1 MEAKQKQWPTVARIH
16 VKHLS
21 HCAGKMLECL
31 GFQICQWRRMF
42 ISLQISNVDR
52 LPPGIAASYA
62 ARDRSFEIGRENCDW
77 TLSDPDK
84 FISGRHCE
92 VHYRAGSFWL
102 HDVSRNGTFVN
113 GSSQRMN
120 APHRL
125 TQGDRLLIG
134 RYVVAVS
141 VDEER
146 VATGHPQARTGST
159 QRELPPS
166 TGTPLEVGS
175 ALFRNP
181 AEQRLA
187 EAGPV
192 STPSALQSTPAVP
205 AKQPAEAD
213 GMLRDIARAAGLSP
227 ELLQSRDSHDVAAEI
242 GAVLR
247 TTVEQLS
254 LLLKARAAA
263 KVLAKSA
270 HRTMIGAEDNNP
282 LKFVPGTDDI
292 LEIMFARRRAGYLDA
307 RHSIEDAFHDL
318 KTHEIATY
326 AAMQAALSRLLD
338 DLSPEAIAKRIP
350 PASFSSR
357 KSQAWDAL
365 VATWRTMEDKH
376 ENGMLDVFLAYF
388 AEAYAK
394 AGKQK

>member
-1 MEAKQKQWPTVARIH
+1 
-16 VKHLS
+16 
-21 HCAGKMLECL
+21 
-31 GFQICQWRRMF
+31 MF

-52 LPPGIAASYA
+52 LPAGTAASYA

-92 VHYRAGSFWL
+92 VRYQAGSFWL
-102 HDVSRNGTFVN
+102 YDVSRNGTFVN
-113 GSSQRMN
+113 GSSQRMSG
-120 APHRL
+120 PHRL
-125 TQGDRLLIG
+125 AQGDRLLIG
-134 RYVVAVS
+134 CYVVGVS
-141 VDEER
+141 IEDER
-146 VATGHPQARTGST
+146 AATGHPQTRTGST

-166 TGTPLEVGS
+166 PGGPSVPSHEPFFS
-175 ALFRNP
+175 P
-181 AEQRLA
+181 AEQRPTGTA
-187 EAGPV
+187 PV
-192 STPSALQSTPAVP
+192 SRSSALQPGPAAP
-205 AKQPAEAD
+205 ANRPAEAD
-213 GMLRDIARAAGLSP
+213 AMLGEIARAAGIAP
-227 ELLQSRDSHDVAAEI
+227 ELLQSRDPHDVAAEI
-242 GAVLR
+242 GSVLR

-307 RHSIEDAFHDL
+307 RRSVEDAFRDL

-326 AAMQAALSRLLD
+326 AAMQAALSKLLD
-338 DLSPEAIAKRIP
+338 DLSPEAIAKKIP

-394 AGKQK
+394 ANKQK

>member
-1 MEAKQKQWPTVARIH
+1 
-16 VKHLS
+16 
-21 HCAGKMLECL
+21 
-31 GFQICQWRRMF
+31 MF

-52 LPPGIAASYA
+52 LPAGTAASYA

-92 VHYRAGSFWL
+92 VRYQAGSFWL
-102 HDVSRNGTFVN
+102 YDLSRNGTFVN
-113 GSSQRMN
+113 GSNQRM
-120 APHRL
+120 AGPHRL
-125 TQGDRLLIG
+125 AQGDRLLIG
-134 RYVVAVS
+134 RYVVGVS
-141 VDEER
+141 IEEER
-146 VATGHPQARTGST
+146 AASGYPQTRTGST

-166 TGTPLEVGS
+166 TGRPLDSGQEPFFSPAGQRS
-175 ALFRNP
+175 AG
-181 AEQRLA
+181 AA
-187 EAGPV
+187 SV
-192 STPSALQSTPAVP
+192 STSSALQPGPAVP
-205 AKQPAEAD
+205 PSRPAEAD
-213 GMLRDIARAAGLSP
+213 AILREIAKAAGMP
-227 ELLQSRDSHDVAAEI
+227 PDMLQARDPHDVAAEI

-247 TTVEQLS
+247 ITVEQLS

-292 LEIMFARRRAGYLDA
+292 LEIMFAKRRAGYLDA
-307 RHSIEDAFHDL
+307 RHSVEDAFHDL
-318 KTHEIATY
+318 KSHEIATY
-326 AAMQAALSRLLD
+326 AAMQTALSRLLD
-338 DLSPEAIAKRIP
+338 DLSPEAIAKKIP

-394 AGKQK
+394 ADKQK

>member
-1 MEAKQKQWPTVARIH
+1 
-16 VKHLS
+16 
-21 HCAGKMLECL
+21 
-31 GFQICQWRRMF
+31 MF

-52 LPPGIAASYA
+52 LPAGTAASYA

-92 VHYRAGSFWL
+92 VRYQAGSFWL
-102 HDVSRNGTFVN
+102 YDVSRNGTFVN
-113 GSSQRMN
+113 GSSQRM
-120 APHRL
+120 AGPHRL
-125 TQGDRLLIG
+125 AQGDRLLIG
-134 RYVVAVS
+134 RYVVGVS
-141 VDEER
+141 IEDER
-146 VATGHPQARTGST
+146 AATGHPQTGTGST

-166 TGTPLEVGS
+166 TGGPPDRGHEPFFT
-175 ALFRNP
+175 P
-181 AEQRLA
+181 AEQRPTRA
-187 EAGPV
+187 APV
-192 STPSALQSTPAVP
+192 SRSSAPQPSPAAP
-205 AKQPAEAD
+205 ANRPAEAD
-213 GMLRDIARAAGLSP
+213 AMLREIARAAGIAP
-227 ELLQSRDSHDVAAEI
+227 ELLQSRDPHDVAAEI

-292 LEIMFARRRAGYLDA
+292 LEIMFAKRRAGYLDA
-307 RHSIEDAFHDL
+307 KRSVEDAFRDL

-338 DLSPEAIAKRIP
+338 DLSPEAIAKKIP

-376 ENGMLDVFLAYF
+376 ENGMLDVFLTYF
-388 AEAYAK
+388 AEAYSK
-394 AGKQK
+394 ADKQK

>member
-1 MEAKQKQWPTVARIH
+1 
-16 VKHLS
+16 
-21 HCAGKMLECL
+21 
-31 GFQICQWRRMF
+31 MF
-42 ISLQISNVDR
+42 ISLQISNVDK
-52 LPPGIAASYA
+52 LPAGTAASYA

-92 VHYRAGSFWL
+92 VRYQAGSFWL
-102 HDVSRNGTFVN
+102 YDLSRNGTFIN
-113 GSSQRMN
+113 GSNQRM
-120 APHRL
+120 AGPHRL
-125 TQGDRLLIG
+125 AQGDRLLIG
-134 RYVVAVS
+134 RYVVGVS
-141 VDEER
+141 IEDDR
-146 VATGHPQARTGST
+146 AATGHPQTRTGST

-166 TGTPLEVGS
+166 TGRPLGHEP
-175 ALFRNP
+175 FFNP
-181 AEQRLA
+181 TEQRPTGA
-187 EAGPV
+187 FPV
-192 STPSALQSTPAVP
+192 STSSALQQPGPPAPPDRPV
-205 AKQPAEAD
+205 EAD
-213 GMLRDIARAAGLSP
+213 AMLREIARAAGIAP
-227 ELLQSRDSHDVAAEI
+227 DLLQARDPHEVAAEI

-270 HRTMIGAEDNNP
+270 HRTMIGAENNNP

-292 LEIMFARRRAGYLDA
+292 LENMFARRRAGYLDA
-307 RHSIEDAFHDL
+307 RHSVEDAFRDL
-318 KTHEIATY
+318 KAHEIATY

-338 DLSPEAIAKRIP
+338 DLSPEAIARKIP

-394 AGKQK
+394 AAKQK

>member
-1 MEAKQKQWPTVARIH
+1 
-16 VKHLS
+16 
-21 HCAGKMLECL
+21 
-31 GFQICQWRRMF
+31 MF

-52 LPPGIAASYA
+52 LPAGTSASYA

-92 VHYRAGSFWL
+92 VRYQAGSFWL
-102 HDVSRNGTFVN
+102 YDVSRNGTFVN
-113 GSSQRMN
+113 GSRQRM
-120 APHRL
+120 AGPHRL
-125 TQGDRLLIG
+125 AQGDRLLIG
-134 RYVVAVS
+134 RYVVSVS
-141 VDEER
+141 VEDER
-146 VATGHPQARTGST
+146 AATGHPQARTGST
-159 QRELPPS
+159 QRELPPATGRPLDFGPQPSFNPAGQRPPEAAAS
-166 TGTPLEVGS
+166 TSS
-175 ALFRNP
+175 ALP
-181 AEQRLA
+181 P
-187 EAGPV
+187 GPG
-192 STPSALQSTPAVP
+192 AVP
-205 AKQPAEAD
+205 ANRPAEAD
-213 GMLRDIARAAGLSP
+213 AMLHEIARAAGIAP
-227 ELLQSRDSHDVAAEI
+227 ELLKSRDPHDVAAEI

-270 HRTMIGAEDNNP
+270 NRTMIGAEDNNP

-292 LEIMFARRRAGYLDA
+292 LEIMFAKRRTGYLDA
-307 RHSIEDAFHDL
+307 KHSIEDAFRDL

-338 DLSPEAIAKRIP
+338 DLSPEAIAKKIP

-388 AEAYAK
+388 ADAYAK

>member
-1 MEAKQKQWPTVARIH
+1 
-16 VKHLS
+16 
-21 HCAGKMLECL
+21 
-31 GFQICQWRRMF
+31 MF
-42 ISLQISNVDR
+42 ISLQISNVDS

-77 TLSDPDK
+77 TLPDPDK
-84 FISGRHCE
+84 VISGRHCE
-92 VHYRAGSFWL
+92 VRYQAGSFWL

-113 GSSQRMN
+113 GSSQRMK

-146 VATGHPQARTGST
+146 VATGHPQTRTGST

-166 TGTPLEVGS
+166 TGTPREPGS
-175 ALFRNP
+175 ALFHNP
-181 AEQRLA
+181 AEQRPA
-187 EAGPV
+187 EVMPV
-192 STPSALQSTPAVP
+192 SSARQPSPNVP
-205 AKQPAEAD
+205 ARQPGEAD
-213 GMLRDIARAAGLSP
+213 GLLRDIARAAGLSP
-227 ELLQSRDSHDVAAEI
+227 ELLQSRDPHDVAAEI

-270 HRTMIGAEDNNP
+270 HRTMIGAEDNNQ

-292 LEIMFARRRAGYLDA
+292 LESMFARRRAGYLDA
-307 RHSIEDAFHDL
+307 RHSIEDAFRDL

-394 AGKQK
+394 ADKQK

>member
-1 MEAKQKQWPTVARIH
+1 
-16 VKHLS
+16 
-21 HCAGKMLECL
+21 
-31 GFQICQWRRMF
+31 MF
-42 ISLQISNVDR
+42 ISLQISNVDG
-52 LPPGIAASYA
+52 LPAGIAASYA

-92 VHYRAGSFWL
+92 VRYQAGSFWL
-102 HDVSRNGTFVN
+102 YDVSRNGTFVN
-113 GSSQRMN
+113 GSSRRM
-120 APHRL
+120 AGPHRL
-125 TQGDRLLIG
+125 AQGDRLLIG
-134 RYVVAVS
+134 RYVVGVS
-141 VDEER
+141 IEDER
-146 VATGHPQARTGST
+146 AAAGHPQARTGST
-159 QRELPPS
+159 QREPPPS
-166 TGTPLEVGS
+166 TGRPQDPGREPFFNPTEQHPTEPVS
-175 ALFRNP
+175 ASSAPQPGPAAPANRP
-181 AEQRLA
+181 AESDA
-187 EAGPV
+187 
-192 STPSALQSTPAVP
+192 
-205 AKQPAEAD
+205 
-213 GMLRDIARAAGLSP
+213 MLRDIAKAAGLAP
-227 ELLQSRDSHDVAAEI
+227 ELLQSRDPHDVAAEI

-254 LLLKARAAA
+254 MLLKARAAA

-292 LEIMFARRRAGYLDA
+292 LEIMFAKRRAGYLDA
-307 RHSIEDAFHDL
+307 RHSIEDAFRDL

-338 DLSPEAIAKRIP
+338 DLSPEAIAKKIP

-394 AGKQK
+394 ADKQK

>member
-1 MEAKQKQWPTVARIH
+1 
-16 VKHLS
+16 
-21 HCAGKMLECL
+21 
-31 GFQICQWRRMF
+31 MF
-42 ISLQISNVDR
+42 ITLQISNVDR
-52 LPPGIAASYA
+52 LPAGIAASYS

-92 VHYRAGSFWL
+92 VRYQAGSFWL
-102 HDVSRNGTFVN
+102 YDVSRNGTFVN
-113 GSSQRMN
+113 GSGQRMTV
-120 APHRL
+120 PHRL
-125 TQGDRLLIG
+125 AQGDRLLIG
-134 RYVVAVS
+134 RYVVGVS
-141 VDEER
+141 IEDER
-146 VATGHPQARTGST
+146 AATGYPQAGTGST

-166 TGTPLEVGS
+166 TGRPLDPGREP
-175 ALFRNP
+175 FFNP
-181 AEQRLA
+181 TQQRP
-187 EAGPV
+187 AGPAPV
-192 STPSALQSTPAVP
+192 STSSALQPGPAAP
-205 AKQPAEAD
+205 ANRPAEAD
-213 GMLRDIARAAGLSP
+213 AILREIARAAGIAP
-227 ELLQSRDSHDVAAEI
+227 ELLQARDPHDVAAEI

-263 KVLAKSA
+263 KVLAKTA
-270 HRTMIGAEDNNP
+270 NRTMIGAEDNNP

-292 LEIMFARRRAGYLDA
+292 LEIMFAKRRAGYLDA
-307 RHSIEDAFHDL
+307 RHSIEDAFRDL

-338 DLSPEAIAKRIP
+338 DLSPEAIAKKIP

-394 AGKQK
+394 ADKQK